1 MPNDKKALGD
11 FGEDAA
17 CSYLKKKRYR
27 IECRNFTCRMGEIDI
42 VARKGKYV
50 VFAEVKLRR
59 NADFGEAKEFVTPN
73 KQRRVIAA
81 AEYWLMKHP
90 TELQPRF
97 DVVEVYAPEGMRTI
111 RPEINHI
118 EDAFQL

>member
-1 MPNDKKALGD
+1 
-11 FGEDAA
+11 
-17 CSYLKKKRYR
+17 
-27 IECRNFTCRMGEIDI
+27 MGEIDI
-42 VARKGKYV
+42 VARKGEYI

-73 KQRRVIAA
+73 KQRRIIAA
-81 AEYWLMKHP
+81 AQYWLMKHP

-97 DVVEVYAPEGMRTI
+97 DVIEIYAPDGTRTV
-111 RPEINHI
+111 RPEIHHI

>member
-1 MPNDKKALGD
+1 MPNDKKTLGD

-17 CSYLKKKRYR
+17 CKYLKKKRYR
-27 IECRNFTCRMGEIDI
+27 IESRNFSCRMGEIDI
-42 VARKGKYV
+42 VARKGEYI

-59 NADFGEAKEFVTPN
+59 NADFGEAKEFVTPY

-97 DVVEVYAPEGMRTI
+97 DVVEVYAPDGLRTV
-111 RPEINHI
+111 RPEIHHI
-118 EDAFQL
+118 EDAYQL